1 MKLHVTRDTQ
11 QMIEVDILRLK
22 NHVRIT
28 RLSSYLKGLFPIQHR
43 DVSELRTKQTIASR
57 VDLESGLS
65 FLREALVHSN
75 DVKELRVTFPA
86 RFTLLVSRVA
96 SAILIFVTILNKE
109 KFHF

>member
-22 NHVRIT
+22 NRVRIT
-28 RLSSYLKGLFPIQHR
+28 SSYLKGLFPIQHR

-57 VDLESGLS
+57 ADLESGLG
-65 FLREALVHSN
+65 FLREALVRSN
-75 DVKELRVTFPA
+75 DVKELRVTFPV
-86 RFTLLVSRVA
+86 RVTPLVSRVA
-96 SAILIFVTILNKE
+96 SAILIFVTIPNEE